1 MRPSGKNWQ
10 SDRSVMMECTGSVY
24 SQCTVWLAV
33 QQRITTEIR
42 EKLGPGPG

>member
-24 SQCTVWLAV
+24 TEQSVYSVAGCTA
-33 QQRITTEIR
+33 ENHN
-42 EKLGPGPG
+42 